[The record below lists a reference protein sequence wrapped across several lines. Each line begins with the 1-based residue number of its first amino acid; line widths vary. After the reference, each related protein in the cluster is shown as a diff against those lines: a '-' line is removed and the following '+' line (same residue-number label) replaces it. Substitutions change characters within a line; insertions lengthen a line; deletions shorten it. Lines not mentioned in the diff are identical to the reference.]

1 VNANYRAQQ
10 HPERGG
16 PPALFPGGR
25 PRPARRVDYPA
36 GRAEPLQVQQ
46 DYPGLEIAFTD
57 AAGRH
62 WVRRV
67 TGELIE
73 SPVNVLDRYGIST
86 PVDYTQ
92 LITGHN

>member
-1 VNANYRAQQ
+1 M
-10 HPERGG
+10 
-16 PPALFPGGR
+16 
-25 PRPARRVDYPA
+25 
-36 GRAEPLQVQQ
+36 QQ
-46 DYPGLEIAFTD
+46 DYPGVEIAFTD

-73 SPVNVLDRYGIST
+73 SPVDALDRYGVSR

-92 LITGHN
+92 LITGRN